1 MNSCLFAA
9 RFLPAWQNAATTYWS
24 PNPHVTHGTA
34 RTIIIGAIRITSCGL
49 HFLLC
54 GNFFKNMSE
63 SAGVQDIYRSL
74 HQVLELQ
81 QFFVEVM
88 DGSRLGAVILI
99 SVFAQSLPELRLG
112 IV

>member
-9 RFLPAWQNAATTYWS
+9 RFLPAWQNAATIYWL
-24 PNPHVTHGTA
+24 PNPHVPHSTA
-34 RTIIIGAIRITSCGL
+34 RTIIIGAIHFTSCGL

-54 GNFFKNMSE
+54 GYFSKNMSE
-63 SAGVQDIYRSL
+63 SARVQGIHRSL

-88 DGSRLGAVILI
+88 DGSRLGAVILV
-99 SVFAQSLPELRLG
+99 SFFAKSLPELRLG